1 MADAVANGHGDLNDA
16 VKSQNHRK
24 KGNMTRTK
32 YIIASVIGIG
42 ACTGL
47 SLHLIEHHARSAAA
61 SAQELASYA
70 APASYPGNATPE
82 SALQSLGWAAGKG
95 DLPLLRDGVA
105 PNIQQLLD
113 GGGGPN
119 FPSHAMSMATELAG
133 GKILKK
139 EVLSDNQV
147 LLHVQ
152 PEGRDNAWEVRMQ
165 KVGSSWKLAELH
177 P

>member
-1 MADAVANGHGDLNDA
+1 MN
-16 VKSQNHRK
+16 
-24 KGNMTRTK
+24 RTK
-32 YIIASVIGIG
+32 YIIVSVIGIG

-47 SLHLIEHHARSAAA
+47 SRHLIKHHAQSAVASQHRLAYYAA
-61 SAQELASYA
+61 ST
-70 APASYPGNATPE
+70 PFPGNATPE
-82 SALQSLGWAAGKG
+82 NALQSLGWAASKG
-95 DLPLLRDGVA
+95 DLPLLRDGVT

-139 EVLSDNQV
+139 EALSDNQV

-152 PEGRDNAWEVRMQ
+152 PEGRDNSWEVRMQ